1 MKRERISG
9 WNQEEVK
16 AAHGM
21 GLRFLLYS
29 SNGARQVSALEVLNS
44 WEEIEQ
50 GSFLFST
57 DSELVS
63 LIEDM
68 FKQEEINHD

>member
-21 GLRFLLYS
+21 GLRFFLYS
-29 SNGARQVSALEVLNS
+29 SNGARQVSALEILNS
-44 WEEIEQ
+44 WNEIEQ
-50 GSFLFST
+50 GAFLFST
-57 DSELVS
+57 DSDLITM
-63 LIEDM
+63 IEDV
-68 FKQEEINHD
+68 FNQEQEER